1 MKFKFGVHATQT
13 QSKEGFVVVEA
24 HDEGEAR
31 QIADESDEW
40 DWDDYNYPETVIDSV
55 TQREPVEDDEEEDDK
70 DEG

>member
-1 MKFKFGVHATQT
+1 MKFKFAVHATQT
-13 QSKEGFVVVEA
+13 QSKEGFIVVEA

-40 DWDDYNYPETVIDSV
+40 DWDPYDYPETVIDSV
-55 TQREPVEDDEEEDDK
+55 TQREPVEDDDEKEDE